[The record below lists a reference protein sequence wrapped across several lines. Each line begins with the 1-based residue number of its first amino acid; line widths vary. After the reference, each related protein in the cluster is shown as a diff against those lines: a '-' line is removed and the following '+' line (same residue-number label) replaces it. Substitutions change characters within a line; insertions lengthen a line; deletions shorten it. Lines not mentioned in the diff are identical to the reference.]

1 MRKSHPVRRAVLAGA
16 ATVSGIVLLL
26 SLKPA
31 SDPGS
36 AQAAGQA
43 PPAAAGQAPQGG
55 VNGAVTGD
63 AAQTQ
68 YGAVQVRL
76 TMSNGKIT
84 QAEAVQAP
92 KGGRSDQITA
102 SSVPRLNQA
111 VVAAQSAD
119 IDAVSGATY
128 TSAGYKKSLQS
139 ALDKA
144 KASAGAQQGSGGAQT
159 LTGDVAQTQY
169 GPVQV
174 RVTVAGG
181 KITKAEAVQ
190 APKGGRS
197 DQITSSSV
205 PRLNQA
211 AVTAGTADIDA
222 VSGATYT
229 SAGYKKSLQSA
240 LDKAPAQGGS
250 SQAAGSGGGQAATQ
264 TLTGS
269 VAQTQYGPVQV
280 RVTVA
285 GGKIT
290 KAEAVQAPKGGRS
303 DQITSSSVPRLNQA
317 AVTAGTADIDAVSG
331 ATYTS
336 AGYKKSLQSA
346 LDKAP
351 AQGGSSQAAGSG
363 GGQAA
368 TQTLTGSVAQTQYG
382 PVQVRVTVAGGKITK
397 AEAVQ
402 APKGGRSDQIT
413 SSSVP
418 RLNQAAVTAG
428 TADIDAVS
436 GATYT
441 SAGYKK
447 SLQSALDKAPAQGG
461 SSQAAGSGGGQAAT
475 QTLTGSVAQTQYGP
489 VQVRVT
495 VAGGKITKA
504 EAVQAPKGGRS
515 DQITSSSVP
524 RLNQAAVAAGNAQ
537 IDAVSGATYTSA
549 GYKQSL
555 QSALDQAGG

>member
-144 KASAGAQQGSGGAQT
+144 KASAGGAQGSGNAQT

-174 RVTVAGG
+174 RITVAGG

-211 AVTAGTADIDA
+211 AVAAGSADIDA

-240 LDKAPAQGGS
+240 LDKAPAGGGS
-250 SQAAGSGGGQAATQ
+250 SQAAGSGGGQAQTQ

-280 RVTVA
+280 R
-285 GGKIT
+285 I
-290 KAEAVQAPKGGRS
+290 
-303 DQITSSSVPRLNQA
+303 
-317 AVTAGTADIDAVSG
+317 
-331 ATYTS
+331 
-336 AGYKKSLQSA
+336 
-346 LDKAP
+346 
-351 AQGGSSQAAGSG
+351 
-363 GGQAA
+363 
-368 TQTLTGSVAQTQYG
+368 
-382 PVQVRVTVAGGKITK
+382 
-397 AEAVQ
+397 
-402 APKGGRSDQIT
+402 
-413 SSSVP
+413 
-418 RLNQAAVTAG
+418 
-428 TADIDAVS
+428 
-436 GATYT
+436 
-441 SAGYKK
+441 
-447 SLQSALDKAPAQGG
+447 
-461 SSQAAGSGGGQAAT
+461 
-475 QTLTGSVAQTQYGP
+475 
-489 VQVRVT
+489 T

>member
-76 TMSNGKIT
+76 TMANGKIT

-111 VVAAQSAD
+111 AVAAQSAD

-144 KASAGAQQGSGGAQT
+144 KAAGGAAQGSGTAQT
-159 LTGDVAQTQY
+159 VTGDVAQTEY

-197 DQITSSSV
+197 DQITASSV

-211 AVTAGTADIDA
+211 AVAAGNADIDA

-240 LDKAPAQGGS
+240 LDKVPAGGGS
-250 SQAAGSGGGQAATQ
+250 SQAAGSGGGQAQPQTQ

-280 RVTVA
+280 RVTVT

-303 DQITSSSVPRLNQA
+303 DQITSA
-317 AVTAGTADIDAVSG
+317 
-331 ATYTS
+331 
-336 AGYKKSLQSA
+336 
-346 LDKAP
+346 
-351 AQGGSSQAAGSG
+351 
-363 GGQAA
+363 
-368 TQTLTGSVAQTQYG
+368 
-382 PVQVRVTVAGGKITK
+382 
-397 AEAVQ
+397 
-402 APKGGRSDQIT
+402 
-413 SSSVP
+413 
-418 RLNQAAVTAG
+418 
-428 TADIDAVS
+428 
-436 GATYT
+436 
-441 SAGYKK
+441 
-447 SLQSALDKAPAQGG
+447 
-461 SSQAAGSGGGQAAT
+461 
-475 QTLTGSVAQTQYGP
+475 
-489 VQVRVT
+489 
-495 VAGGKITKA
+495 
-504 EAVQAPKGGRS
+504 
-515 DQITSSSVP
+515 SVP

-537 IDAVSGATYTSA
+537 IDSVSGATYTSA

>member
-76 TMSNGKIT
+76 TMNNGKIT

-111 VVAAQSAD
+111 VVAAQSAE

-144 KASAGAQQGSGGAQT
+144 KASGGAQQGAGGAQT

-174 RVTVAGG
+174 RVTVTGG

-197 DQITSSSV
+197 DQVTASSV

-211 AVTAGTADIDA
+211 AVAAGSADVDA

-240 LDKAPAQGGS
+240 LDKAKAPSGGAR
-250 SQAAGSGGGQAATQ
+250 QGSGGGKATTQ
-264 TLTGS
+264 TLTGGA
-269 VAQTQYGPVQV
+269 VQTQYGPVQV
-280 RVTVA
+280 RVTVT

-303 DQITSSSVPRLNQA
+303 DQV
-317 AVTAGTADIDAVSG
+317 
-331 ATYTS
+331 
-336 AGYKKSLQSA
+336 
-346 LDKAP
+346 
-351 AQGGSSQAAGSG
+351 
-363 GGQAA
+363 
-368 TQTLTGSVAQTQYG
+368 
-382 PVQVRVTVAGGKITK
+382 
-397 AEAVQ
+397 
-402 APKGGRSDQIT
+402 
-413 SSSVP
+413 
-418 RLNQAAVTAG
+418 
-428 TADIDAVS
+428 
-436 GATYT
+436 
-441 SAGYKK
+441 
-447 SLQSALDKAPAQGG
+447 
-461 SSQAAGSGGGQAAT
+461 
-475 QTLTGSVAQTQYGP
+475 
-489 VQVRVT
+489 
-495 VAGGKITKA
+495 
-504 EAVQAPKGGRS
+504 
-515 DQITSSSVP
+515 TSSSVP

-549 GYKQSL
+549 GYKESL